1 MKTKFYYLLIA
12 IIISATSLKAQSQY
26 FVYSITGT
34 AAVLKNNKPDYV
46 IIFPWNLKEEIMTQ
60 LDYIKS
66 WGGKFVI
73 AIPEDDLI
81 IVRLGHLKGV
91 QTSSDPHSED
101 LYLYVEETYKML
113 ESKK

>member
-1 MKTKFYYLLIA
+1 LG
-12 IIISATSLKAQSQY
+12 Q
-26 FVYSITGT
+26 
-34 AAVLKNNKPDYV
+34 
-46 IIFPWNLKEEIMTQ
+46 
-60 LDYIKS
+60 
-66 WGGKFVI
+66 FVI